1 MTKSDTYDRLCIYLW
16 YLFVN
21 DLRYI
26 MNSNDKIA
34 YELLGKLYL
43 VLVDVSLFWFLS
55 MNIHLTLC
63 GLHFIGAHISVCF

>member
-1 MTKSDTYDRLCIYLW
+1 MCILYFCSADDCSVNINKFMTKSDTYDGLCIYLW
-16 YLFVN
+16 YLFIN

-43 VLVDVSLFWFLS
+43 VLVDVSLF
-55 MNIHLTLC
+55 
-63 GLHFIGAHISVCF
+63 